1 MKFFTSFGS
10 MTQMGAGMALWR
22 FPVTARK
29 PGMATRPTMAA
40 MAAAMPAPTELV
52 LELELEPVPGL
63 PGLSEGLSEGSSG
76 WPAESSAPRVKPTLT
91 GSWSEARNGE
101 SS

>member
-22 FPVTARK
+22 LPVTARK

-52 LELELEPVPGL
+52 LELEPEAGL
-63 PGLSEGLSEGSSG
+63 FGFSEG
-76 WPAESSAPRVKPTLT
+76 
-91 GSWSEARNGE
+91 
-101 SS
+101 